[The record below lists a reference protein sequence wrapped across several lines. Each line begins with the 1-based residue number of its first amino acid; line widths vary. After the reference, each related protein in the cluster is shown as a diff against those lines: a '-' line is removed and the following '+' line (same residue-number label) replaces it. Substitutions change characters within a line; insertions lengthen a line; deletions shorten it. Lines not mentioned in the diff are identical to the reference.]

1 VPLGEGLQNFS
12 ILHFTITR
20 PTPTPKDEHIEAPI
34 EAPNRTVHD
43 YPFDTLPLLES
54 HLHPKF
60 VIFNSGEKLR
70 GLEGLFE
77 YRKLLDKFPILGDVE
92 KVYLAWLESLLPDNV
107 EDDESYNAAAD
118 SDEDDDSD
126 VIVDDPRDND
136 YVLDKRSM
144 KASQKR
150 KFSPRPRRSPT
161 KRQKPGA
168 NRKVLSAVIS
178 NIEPLSEVRLSSHN
192 RQIGGAAWTHD
203 RIRRWSRPLHK
214 KRKLGPSHSF
224 L

>member
-1 VPLGEGLQNFS
+1 MPLDEGWEEFM
-12 ILHFTITR
+12 ITR
-20 PTPTPKDEHIEAPI
+20 WTSKDETPTNHM
-34 EAPNRTVHD
+34 

-60 VIFNSGEKLR
+60 VIFNSGKKLK
-70 GLEGLFE
+70 GLLD
-77 YRKLLDKFPILGDVE
+77 YDKYTKLLEQFPLLGQVE
-92 KVYLAWLESLLPDNV
+92 EVYMAWLDDLPIE
-107 EDDESYNAAAD
+107 EDDASYNLNAPVD
-118 SDEDDDSD
+118 SDDDYDDSDD

-150 KFSPRPRRSPT
+150 KLSPRPKRSPN

-178 NIEPLSEVRLSSHN
+178 NIEPLSEVKLSSHN
-192 RQIGGAAWTHD
+192 HQVGGAAWTHD
-203 RIRRWSRPLHK
+203 RIRRWSRPFHK